1 MRNTSQDHE
10 KTIVIGVGN
19 AFRCDDGAGIVVA
32 RALTRR
38 APPRVLVAESTGEGA
53 AMMDLWK
60 GYDSVIVIDAARS
73 GSAPG
78 TVFRL
83 DPHEQTIPP
92 RFFHYSA
99 HVFSVAEA
107 VEMARTLASLP
118 PRFILYAI
126 EGEDFGHGTELTP
139 KVREAAERV
148 TGLVLQELGAG
159 RPAPA
164 RDPGGTRAPL

>member
-1 MRNTSQDHE
+1 MRKEPQNHE

-19 AFRCDDGAGIVVA
+19 AFRSDGGVGIVVA

-38 APPRVLVAESTGEGA
+38 APPRILVAEATGEGT

-83 DPHEQTIPP
+83 DPHEQMIPP
-92 RFFHYSA
+92 RFFAYST

-118 PRFILYAI
+118 PRFVLFAI
-126 EGEDFGHGTELTP
+126 EGEEFGRGTELTP

-148 TGLVLQELGAG
+148 TGLVLEELGAP
-159 RPAPA
+159 RPAPTRSQGGA
-164 RDPGGTRAPL
+164 RATT